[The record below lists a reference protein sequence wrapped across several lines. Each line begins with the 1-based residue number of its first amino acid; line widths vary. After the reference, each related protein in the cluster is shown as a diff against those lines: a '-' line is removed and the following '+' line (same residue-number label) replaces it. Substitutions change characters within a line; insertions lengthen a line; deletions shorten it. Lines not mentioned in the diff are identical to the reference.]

1 MIEYRPPVRQLLI
14 LLFLAAPAAARK
26 SSVTPEMDKL
36 LHQGIDA
43 IYMMD
48 FDAADAA
55 TSKAIA
61 LEPDYPFA
69 YLGRAATDL
78 IRFAYGSEQA
88 DPALI
93 KSFEAK
99 TAVAI
104 KVAEDYLKKHPND
117 PDVLFVL
124 GSAHGMCGRLAIVQR
139 RWVNAFGHGRA
150 SMKSIRLA
158 AKLDPELYDAQLG
171 LGMFDYYTA
180 TIPKF
185 AGWLA
190 KLMLGGDR
198 KRGLKE
204 IRLAAEKGSYA
215 RTAAQMILIE
225 IFLEDP
231 FGARDPDE
239 GLRLARGIHA
249 KYPGSA
255 MLDTAFIVALYED
268 RRLEEAVKEARAY
281 QAKVK
286 AGRYLATYK
295 AKSHALLGTLL
306 WGAGHKAEA
315 LAEFQA
321 GSAARDGGLRTRWM
335 VWSRVR
341 AGQLLDALGR
351 REEALAAYQS
361 AYAERDDWGY
371 RAIIKPCLKA
381 PCVGEKY
388 PGHFSPY

>member
-1 MIEYRPPVRQLLI
+1 MIEYPSPVRQLLI

-36 LHQGIDA
+36 LHEGIDA
-43 IYMMD
+43 IYVMD
-48 FDAADAA
+48 FAAADAA
-55 TSKAIA
+55 TDKAIA
-61 LEPDYPFA
+61 LEPAYPFA

-78 IRFAYGSEQA
+78 IRYAYGSEQA

-99 TAVAI
+99 TAEAI
-104 KVAEDYLKKHPND
+104 KVAEAYLKEHPRD

-139 RWVNAFGHGRA
+139 QWVKAFGHGRA

-198 KRGLKE
+198 ARGLNE
-204 IRLAAEKGSYA
+204 IRAAAEKGNYG
-215 RTAAQMILIE
+215 RTAAQLILVE
-225 IFLEDP
+225 IFLEDE
-231 FGARDPDE
+231 FGARDPAE
-239 GLRLARGIHA
+239 ALKLMRVIHA
-249 KYPGSA
+249 RYPDSA
-255 MLDTAFIVALYED
+255 MLDSAFIVALYED
-268 RRLEEAVKEARAY
+268 KKFPEAVKEAREYHART
-281 QAKVK
+281 K
-286 AGRYLATYK
+286 ARRYPAMNL
-295 AKSHALLGTLL
+295 AKSHAMIGTLL
-306 WGAGHKAEA
+306 WASGDKAHA
-315 LAEFQA
+315 LEEFQGGAAA
-321 GSAARDGGLRTRWM
+321 GGARSRWM

-341 AGQLLDALGR
+341 AGHVLDALGR
-351 REEALAAYQS
+351 RADALAAYN
-361 AYAERDDWGY
+361 AAFAEKDDWGY
-371 RAIIKPCLKA
+371 RALIKACLAA